1 MSGFQKYQIK
11 HHKSPALWVD
21 RTWPVSYTHLYPA
34 LDEFLGKIL
43 EKKPLSEYGMTK
55 DQVAEFAK
63 STVDNQQRLL
73 ANNYVPLTEAEIAE
87 IFENLY

>member
-1 MSGFQKYQIK
+1 
-11 HHKSPALWVD
+11 
-21 RTWPVSYTHLYPA
+21 
-34 LDEFLGKIL
+34 
-43 EKKPLSEYGMTK
+43 MTK

-73 ANNYVPLTEAEIAE
+73 ANNYVPLTEEEIAE